1 MTSAPKVFLSFA
13 FEDMALAGKIAHTLQ
28 AGGVDTWWAEW
39 CISAGD
45 SIRQRIDDGLQG
57 CTHFVVLLTPNSI
70 EKPWVNAEID
80 AGLIRK
86 LSLTTK
92 FIPLRSGLPAS
103 ALSPLLQGMLSPE
116 IDPHR
121 FDLAQLISDIHG
133 VSRKPPLGPPPA
145 VHKIPPAVVNTGL
158 SVAAMAVARLFVMRS
173 KYGKPYD
180 PVFTLPALAVE
191 LQLTEEDTQDAV
203 CELHPF
209 LRNYRDEIIS
219 PEDSLF
225 VVFDPLWLPWS
236 SETDAL
242 KVASGLVNDP
252 DFPKEQEKIAD
263 YFEWPARRLNP
274 AISYLAHRGLIIFS
288 TSKRGDQWNYSVIMK
303 NDETRRFVKNHG

>member
-1 MTSAPKVFLSFA
+1 MTSTPKVFLSFA

-45 SIRQRIDDGLQG
+45 SIRQRIDNGLEG

-86 LSLTTK
+86 LSQSAR

-103 ALSPLLQGMLSPE
+103 ALPPLLQGMLSPE
-116 IDPHR
+116 LDPNY

-133 VSRKPPLGPPPA
+133 LSRKPPLGPLPA
-145 VHKIPPAVVNTGL
+145 VRQVPAVSASTGF
-158 SVAAMAVARLFVMRS
+158 SVAAMAVARLFVLQS
-173 KYGKPYD
+173 KHGKPYD
-180 PVFTLPALAVE
+180 PVFTLPALATE
-191 LQLTEEDTQDAV
+191 LQLTEEDAQDAV

-225 VVFDPLWLPWS
+225 VVFDQLWLPWS
-236 SETDAL
+236 SEKDAL
-242 KVASGLVNDP
+242 QLASGLVNDP

-274 AISYLAHRGLIIFS
+274 AISYLAHRGLIIFL
-288 TSKRGDQWNYSVIMK
+288 TSKRGDQWNYSFIMK